1 MAIIIVMVSVIDVTT
16 QMLIAEGVAGPEK
29 GGGANAAL
37 SASAASASETT
48 IEHSDYR
55 AKLGQIRTI
64 YHQVVI
70 YTEPIV
76 VVPLKNFSPIVSW
89 TFVCVTYFAHLY
101 SSLHSNERFLS
112 FSGAGKVRP
121 SLQRVYN
128 TCYELVEGA
137 VSDEADH
144 PEGDWKDGPDYSQ
157 KVQLYTGTYLHTLD
171 KVANIVLVL

>member
-1 MAIIIVMVSVIDVTT
+1 MAIIKVMVSVIGVPT

-76 VVPLKNFSPIVSW
+76 VVPLKNFSPIVS
-89 TFVCVTYFAHLY
+89 
-101 SSLHSNERFLS
+101 
-112 FSGAGKVRP
+112 
-121 SLQRVYN
+121 
-128 TCYELVEGA
+128 
-137 VSDEADH
+137 
-144 PEGDWKDGPDYSQ
+144 
-157 KVQLYTGTYLHTLD
+157 
-171 KVANIVLVL
+171 

>member
-1 MAIIIVMVSVIDVTT
+1 MAIIKVMVSVIGVTT

-70 YTEPIV
+70 ATEPIM
-76 VVPLKNFSPIVSW
+76 VVPLENFSPIVSG
-89 TFVCVTYFAHLY
+89 TFVFYVFCTFVQFFA
-101 SSLHSNERFLS
+101 
-112 FSGAGKVRP
+112 
-121 SLQRVYN
+121 Q
-128 TCYELVEGA
+128 
-137 VSDEADH
+137 
-144 PEGDWKDGPDYSQ
+144 
-157 KVQLYTGTYLHTLD
+157 
-171 KVANIVLVL
+171 